1 MAEYIS
7 EELIDRISEQADI
20 VQIIGEYLPLK
31 KAGKNYKTLCPFHQE
46 RTPSFVVSP
55 EKQLFHC
62 FGCGIGGNVFTFIMK
77 WEKVSF
83 PEAVKVLGD
92 RMGILVRAVE
102 DKERV
107 VYKEE
112 LYRINEQVASFFQQR
127 LDRNQTA
134 RRYLEDRGFE
144 EETLGIFKVGY
155 ASSSREFLEF
165 CQKKGFSFE
174 RLRDL
179 GLVVPSKEGKG
190 YYAYFRDR
198 IIFPIFTSQGKICGF
213 GGRVLDS
220 SLPKYLN
227 SPQSPVFDKGK
238 VLYGLNFSKEEIR
251 REGEAIL
258 VEGYTDV
265 LSLYQAGIRNVIA
278 SLGTSLTHS
287 QARLIKRYM
296 DTVFIA
302 YDPDRAGVAAALRGI
317 DLLLEADLRIR
328 VISLPEGFD
337 PAELLARKEGE
348 VFTRRKNQALPYFNW
363 RLNLEIPQGCP
374 LEPED
379 KVRIIDALFST
390 LSKVKNE
397 IKLRDYI
404 GKLAHRLNLDESL
417 VGMELEK
424 FKRKEK
430 VSVSEFF
437 KTGNDQER
445 MEEMLLRL
453 MLSDVEIARMVKERW
468 NVNYFESP
476 FYKEIAQK
484 VIFSAERE
492 EMSSSKLINKLRDEN
507 LSSFIS
513 SSSLSEDSFKGSD
526 RKRIVLDLIETL
538 HRNRRQKKIDELR
551 GKIEKEEEEG
561 QEEKVREHLN
571 ELIRLKKQILLR

>member
-20 VQIIGEYLPLK
+20 VEIIGEYLPLK

-92 RMGILVRAVE
+92 RMGILVHAVE

-198 IIFPIFTSQGKICGF
+198 IIFPIFTPQGKICGF

-227 SPQSPVFDKGK
+227 SPQSPIFDKGK

-302 YDPDRAGVAAALRGI
+302 YDPDRAGVAATLRGI

-328 VISLPEGFD
+328 VISLPEGLD

-404 GKLAHRLNLDESL
+404 RKLAHRLNLDESL

-437 KTGNDQER
+437 KTGNDRER

-468 NVNYFESP
+468 NVDYFESP

-484 VIFSAERE
+484 VIFSAEGE